1 MKSFFAY
8 SFIFSIFILFSNSA
22 FTQPMHGIS
31 MHGELKYQN
40 NFEYLDYVNPKAPK
54 GGQLRLG
61 VTGTF
66 NSLNPFIIKG
76 KSAAGRQYVFE
87 SLLARVWDEP
97 FSLYGL
103 IAESVDVTQDRS
115 TVTFI
120 IRKEARFHDNSEI
133 TSNDVYFSWLTLKDK
148 GRANMRIYYNKVKKV
163 EIINKKKIRFIFN
176 QQEIDRELPLLI
188 GMMPIISEKYFE
200 DKEFDKT
207 TLDPL
212 LGSGPYK
219 ITEIDPG
226 RSLTYERVKDYWGK
240 SLPVRVGHNNFDKIK
255 YEYFR
260 DSNVLMEAFKAREF
274 DLKSEYSPNRWHSEY
289 KFPAVREGKVILEA
303 IPNQRPAGMRA
314 LVFNTRKN
322 IFKDLRV
329 RKALNYAFDFEWVN
343 KNLLHNSYKRTQSY
357 FANSDLAS
365 SGLPNDK
372 ELKTISLYEDQL
384 DLNLIN
390 KRFENPKFLT
400 QKDKREGLRKAK
412 ALLEEAGTKIEN
424 GQRYLNDKTK
434 LNFEILLVKP
444 DNERLALVFSEDLK
458 RLGIKANVRIVD
470 SSQYQLRR
478 QNYDFD
484 MIIHKWGV
492 TLSPGN
498 EQYYYWGSASANK
511 EGTRNYIGIKNS
523 VVDNL
528 ISDISK
534 TTSRNKLVTN
544 MRVLDRILLNNYYVI
559 PLYHKDKDWVAYWDN
574 LKRPLKTP
582 IYGFVLETWWNNKIN

>member
-1 MKSFFAY
+1 
-8 SFIFSIFILFSNSA
+8 
-22 FTQPMHGIS
+22 
-31 MHGELKYQN
+31 
-40 NFEYLDYVNPKAPK
+40 
-54 GGQLRLG
+54 
-61 VTGTF
+61 
-66 NSLNPFIIKG
+66 
-76 KSAAGRQYVFE
+76 
-87 SLLARVWDEP
+87 
-97 FSLYGL
+97 
-103 IAESVDVTQDRS
+103 
-115 TVTFI
+115 
-120 IRKEARFHDNSEI
+120 
-133 TSNDVYFSWLTLKDK
+133 
-148 GRANMRIYYNKVKKV
+148 
-163 EIINKKKIRFIFN
+163 
-176 QQEIDRELPLLI
+176 
-188 GMMPIISEKYFE
+188 
-200 DKEFDKT
+200 
-207 TLDPL
+207 
-212 LGSGPYK
+212 
-219 ITEIDPG
+219 
-226 RSLTYERVKDYWGK
+226 
-240 SLPVRVGHNNFDKIK
+240 
-255 YEYFR
+255 
-260 DSNVLMEAFKAREF
+260 
-274 DLKSEYSPNRWHSEY
+274 
-289 KFPAVREGKVILEA
+289 
-303 IPNQRPAGMRA
+303 
-314 LVFNTRKN
+314 
-322 IFKDLRV
+322 
-329 RKALNYAFDFEWVN
+329 
-343 KNLLHNSYKRTQSY
+343 SY

-544 MRVLDRILLNNYYVI
+544 MRVLDRIL
-559 PLYHKDKDWVAYWDN
+559 
-574 LKRPLKTP
+574 
-582 IYGFVLETWWNNKIN
+582 